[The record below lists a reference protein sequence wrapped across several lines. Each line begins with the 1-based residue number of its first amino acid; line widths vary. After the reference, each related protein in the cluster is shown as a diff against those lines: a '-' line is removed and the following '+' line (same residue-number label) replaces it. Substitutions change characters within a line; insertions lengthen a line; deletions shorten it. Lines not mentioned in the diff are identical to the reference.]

1 MLPPGAVY
9 RPDYV
14 GVAEEAALLA
24 QLDRADWIDELKR
37 RVQHYGYRYDY
48 RERRVAEGS
57 FLGALPDWLLP
68 IARLLVADGFFAA
81 MPDQVIVNEYLPGQ
95 GIAPHVDCEPC
106 FGDTI
111 ASLSLGSASLM
122 EFRKAEQ
129 SERLDHLLEPRS
141 LLILSGEAPYGWK
154 HGIAARKTD
163 VVDGV
168 KRPLAR
174 RMSLT
179 FRTVVIQGGR

>member
-57 FLGALPDWLLP
+57 YLGALPDWLLP
-68 IARLLVADGFFAA
+68 IARRLVADGFFAA
-81 MPDQVIVNEYLPGQ
+81 MPDQVIVNECLPGQ
-95 GIAPHVDCEPC
+95 AIAPHVDCEP
-106 FGDTI
+106 
-111 ASLSLGSASLM
+111 
-122 EFRKAEQ
+122 
-129 SERLDHLLEPRS
+129 
-141 LLILSGEAPYGWK
+141 
-154 HGIAARKTD
+154 
-163 VVDGV
+163 
-168 KRPLAR
+168 
-174 RMSLT
+174 
-179 FRTVVIQGGR
+179 